1 MIMIDVIVIG
11 AGAAGLTA
19 ADVLTQNGKSVLIVE
34 ARDRVGG
41 RIFTTR
47 PDRFSIDIEFGAE
60 FIHGDLPMTQ
70 DLAKRSNTKFANA
83 RGKAY
88 SVEEGEIQ
96 QTDMFPDMDELMDQ
110 LNRLE
115 HDMPMAK
122 FLEKYFGGAKHADL
136 REEVTSMAEGLDCA
150 DIDKVSAISLR
161 DEWNA
166 EDESKQYHPVGG
178 YGKMM
183 ITLSDELKKKQ
194 VDIKLNF
201 VVGEIKHH
209 RDHVEVISVSGES
222 VVAGKVI
229 ITIPPSVLKRGEIKF
244 SPPVTIHANAIQKI
258 ETGGVIKFLV
268 EFDKA
273 IWRQEGFRQMP
284 DLHFLFSDAFVPTW
298 WTQPHQETPLLT
310 GWLSGPRAS
319 SCVLSESELGDKAC
333 ESLAYLFNVTA
344 DTVKQHIRALLVIN
358 WVTDPFS
365 RGAYVYRT
373 PETLQLIDILT
384 APVDYTIFFAG
395 ECLYKGAEIG
405 TVEAAMGSGK
415 EAAMKVI
422 DVIAGHQVKQ

>member
-1 MIMIDVIVIG
+1 MTDVIIIG
-11 AGAAGLTA
+11 AGAAGLIA
-19 ADVLTQNGKSVLIVE
+19 ADVLTQNGNSVSIVE

-47 PDRFSIDIEFGAE
+47 PDRFSVEIEFGAE
-60 FIHGDLPMTQ
+60 FIHGDLPLTTE
-70 DLAKRSNTKFANA
+70 LAKRSNTKFANA
-83 RGKAY
+83 KGKVY
-88 SVEEGEIQ
+88 SIEDGEIQ
-96 QTDMFPDMDELMDQ
+96 QTGMFPDMDGLMEQ
-110 LNRLE
+110 LNKLE
-115 HDMPMAK
+115 SDMPMGK
-122 FLEKYFGGAKHADL
+122 FLEKYFGDAKHADL
-136 REEVTSMAEGLDCA
+136 REAVTRMAEGLDCA
-150 DIDKVSAISLR
+150 DIDRVSAISLR
-161 DEWNA
+161 DEWNT

-183 ITLSDELKKKQ
+183 RTLADELKKKQ
-194 VDIKLNF
+194 ADIKLNF
-201 VVGEIKHH
+201 VVKEIKHEH
-209 RDHVEVISVSGES
+209 DHVEVISMSGES
-222 VVAGKVI
+222 FVARKVI
-229 ITIPPSVLKRGEIKF
+229 ITIPPSVLKRQEIKF
-244 SPPVTIHANAIQKI
+244 SPPVPAHANAIQKI

-273 IWRQEGFRQMP
+273 IWKEDGFRQMP

-319 SCVLSESELGDKAC
+319 SCTLSEVELGKKAC
-333 ESLAYLFNVTA
+333 ESLAYLFNISV
-344 DTVKQHIRALLVIN
+344 DTIKQHIRALLVIN

-373 PETLQLIDILT
+373 PETLQLIDILST
-384 APVDYTIFFAG
+384 PIDNTIFFAG

-405 TVEAAMGSGK
+405 TVEAALSSGK

-422 DVIAGHQVKQ
+422 DVMFPK